1 MSELIKELKEQY
13 LMLLHFLGLSLA
25 MIFSAVATVLYIGDV
40 ISGFTFCEGMTV
52 AVLGIRGAIRAY
64 DMATDN
70 YI

>member
-1 MSELIKELKEQY
+1 MSERKETI
-13 LMLLHFLGLSLA
+13 LMLMHGFGLAIA
-25 MIFSAVATVLYIGDV
+25 MIFSAVAMVLYIGDV
-40 ISGFTFCEGMTV
+40 ISGFTFAEGIAV